1 MAILVKGTDFS
12 TGQQV
17 AAANLD
23 NLVDAATFDSG
34 AVDNSTT
41 QLSSGAIIV
50 KDGGV
55 TPAKLSTGAPTWD
68 SSGNQT
74 VTGRIDA
81 NGGTVRFPATQ
92 VPSSGANDL
101 DDYEEGTWTPSVGGT
116 ATYTLQQGIY
126 TKIGRLVHV
135 HCRLTINSI
144 GTGSQTTISGL
155 PFTAA
160 VATAGV
166 VPFFASAA
174 NSFTSVGCYTSGTT
188 IIMSGLTAAGASTAT
203 ATFFTSSTDVMLSI
217 TYHV

>member
-1 MAILVKGTDFS
+1 MAISAGYT
-12 TGQQV
+12 
-17 AAANLD
+17 AAAGDTITPTRLNGLAIT
-23 NLVDAATFDSG
+23 NATMATNKVLG
-34 AVDNSTT
+34 RTTAGTGVVEELSTT
-41 QLSSGAIIV
+41 GSGSVVLATSPTIATPTITGAITAT
-50 KDGGV
+50 GGQI
-55 TPAKLSTGAPTWD
+55 A
-68 SSGNQT
+68 
-74 VTGRIDA
+74 
-81 NGGTVRFPATQ
+81 FPAAQ
-92 VPSSGANDL
+92 VPSADANTL
-101 DDYEEGTWTPSVGGT
+101 DDYEEGTWTPTLGGT
-116 ATYTLQQGIY
+116 ASYTLQQGIY

-160 VATAGV
+160 VSTAGV